1 MFSRKKRE
9 LMKTPSISKKN
20 RAGSPSPQ
28 PLGGRP
34 WGPGSRW
41 EGAGSGRRWAW
52 GSAGRWS
59 GNLGAVVPSGF
70 ESHSTTTGPKG

>member
-28 PLGGRP
+28 PSGTSLRP
-34 WGPGSRW
+34 AARW
-41 EGAGSGRRWAW
+41 PTSVWARPCV
-52 GSAGRWS
+52 SCVRS
-59 GNLGAVVPSGF
+59 SPSIRC
-70 ESHSTTTGPKG
+70 